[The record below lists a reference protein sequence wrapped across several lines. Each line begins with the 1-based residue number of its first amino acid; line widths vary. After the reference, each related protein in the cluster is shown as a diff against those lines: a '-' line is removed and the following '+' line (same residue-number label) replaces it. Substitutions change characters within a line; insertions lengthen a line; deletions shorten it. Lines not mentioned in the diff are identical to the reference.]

1 MASAFL
7 ILKATDMGLVAHP
20 IAGYDEAKAKSV
32 LNIPEEMR
40 LITLIICGE
49 HDETMSPLLTESQV
63 MRENPRPERKPL
75 DEIMSCNRF

>member
-1 MASAFL
+1 
-7 ILKATDMGLVAHP
+7 MGLVAHP

-32 LNIPEEMR
+32 LNIPEAMR

-49 HDETMSPLLTESQV
+49 HDETMNPLLTESQV

-75 DEIMSCNRF
+75 DEIMSFNRF